1 MIYRCIG
8 GTNQTFIQ
16 ITKRKTLE
24 WTVMEWLVWS
34 HLAES
39 QKLLLPSQPITN
51 QVKIIRLDQ
60 NPIKIVQ
67 KLRVVTLRH
76 DP

>member
-1 MIYRCIG
+1 
-8 GTNQTFIQ
+8 
-16 ITKRKTLE
+16 
-24 WTVMEWLVWS
+24 MEWLVWS

-67 KLRVVTLRH
+67 KLRAVTLRH

>member
-60 NPIKIVQ
+60 NPIKIVL
-67 KLRVVTLRH
+67 KLRVVTLRQ